1 MKENKINKQK
11 YTELVK
17 RVNISQINLVK
28 INSEKYY
35 HNNKNKKADVV
46 IGNKPSV
53 REILKDRFVVEF
65 ETNISSSSDEDEKI
79 FNIDIKYELLYFVE
93 GGIDKEEYGD
103 VIDYFAYRNVPVNI
117 WPYIRE
123 LVSEITVRMGF
134 APLVLKPLKVF

>member
-65 ETNISSSSDEDEKI
+65 ETNISSSSYEDEK
-79 FNIDIKYELLYFVE
+79 
-93 GGIDKEEYGD
+93 
-103 VIDYFAYRNVPVNI
+103 
-117 WPYIRE
+117 
-123 LVSEITVRMGF
+123 MGLF
-134 APLVLKPLKVF
+134 HN